1 MDYEEYKDYIL
12 REDSKTPTE
21 TEVIKNSGKTFHE
34 VKKEMAHFNDYVAYL
49 LHKYKLRLNNKI
61 SFITNICDMIRISAD
76 SKSDTDLNNRFLNE
90 YFPETIN
97 NQQEAVY

>member
-1 MDYEEYKDYIL
+1 
-12 REDSKTPTE
+12 
-21 TEVIKNSGKTFHE
+21 
-34 VKKEMAHFNDYVAYL
+34 MAHFNDYVAYL